1 MNPAILREDIS
12 LLAKNFPFKEDLKG
26 KSILITG
33 ATGLIGSLIVW
44 TLETLNHDYNA
55 DIRIIILVRD
65 RAKAFRMFDGN
76 SITVITADLPG
87 KDEHADIPAVDYIF
101 HCASP
106 TASGFLAGKPVET
119 MKTIFEGTDFIL
131 EKALEKKVSGMVFLS
146 SLESYGVVDSDRD
159 IDENFNGRYDLLS
172 PRSSYPVGK
181 AAAETLCVSYYH
193 EYGVPVKIARLTQVF
208 GAGVAPEDN
217 RVFAQFARAV
227 ISGQDIELHTTG
239 ESSKPYC
246 YTTDAVSAL
255 FYILL
260 KGKDGDAYNVANP
273 SSYISIRELAEFLV
287 REFSPV
293 SKVKLELS
301 SDRGYAPP
309 TKLNLNTEK
318 LECLGWRPKY
328 DLKEMFT
335 RLIAYLNPTD

>member
-1 MNPAILREDIS
+1 MNPSILREDIS
-12 LLAKNFPFKEDLKG
+12 LLAKNFPFKDELKG

-33 ATGLIGSLIVW
+33 ANGLIGSLIVW
-44 TLETLNHDYNA
+44 TLETLNKDYNTN
-55 DIRIIILVRD
+55 IKITILVRD
-65 RAKAFRMFDGN
+65 RAKALKMFESN
-76 SITVITADLPG
+76 RITVITVDLTE
-87 KDEHADIPAVDYIF
+87 KDEHANIPATDYIF

-131 EKALEKKVSGMVFLS
+131 ESALKKKVSGVVFLS
-146 SLESYGVVDSDRD
+146 SLESYGVVDTDRD
-159 IDENFNGRYDLLS
+159 INENFNGRYDLLN

-181 AAAETLCVSYYH
+181 AAAETLCVSYFH
-193 EYGVPVKIARLTQVF
+193 EYRLPVKIARLTQVF

-217 RVFAQFARAV
+217 RVFAQFAKAV
-227 ISGQDIELHTTG
+227 ISGKDIELHTTG

-273 SSYISIRELAEFLV
+273 SSYISIRDLAEFLV
-287 REFSPV
+287 KEFSPI
-293 SKVKLELS
+293 SKVKIVLS
-301 SDRGYAPP
+301 NDKGYAPA

-318 LECLGWRPKY
+318 LEALGWRPSF
-328 DLKEMFT
+328 DLKEMFR
-335 RLIAYLNPTD
+335 RLIAYLNSPD